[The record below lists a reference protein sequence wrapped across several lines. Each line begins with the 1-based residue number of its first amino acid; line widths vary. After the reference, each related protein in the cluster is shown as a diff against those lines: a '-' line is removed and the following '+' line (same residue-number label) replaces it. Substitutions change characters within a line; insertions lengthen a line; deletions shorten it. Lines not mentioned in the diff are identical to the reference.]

1 MNTSVWI
8 RNVLA
13 VVAIIASFF
22 AGSYVMKLYQDST
35 PAAKESKAMET
46 QFRPDF
52 ALPDLSG
59 KMRNINEWDG
69 QVVVIN
75 FWATWCPPCRDEM
88 PDFIEL
94 QHQYGVQGAQF
105 VGIALD
111 DEFKVQEFV
120 REIGVDYPVLV
131 GGGEALKVSDSYG
144 NRLGA
149 LPYTIVINREGTIVK
164 TYRGEVSRGT
174 VEKMITKHL

>member
-1 MNTSVWI
+1 MNTSVWV

-13 VVAIIASFF
+13 IVAIIASFF
-22 AGSYVMKLYQDST
+22 AGSYVMKLYKDST
-35 PAAKESKAMET
+35 PAAKEAKAMES
-46 QFRPDF
+46 QFRPNF
-52 ALPDLSG
+52 ELPDLSG
-59 KMRNINEWDG
+59 KMHSINEWDG
-69 QVVVIN
+69 QVVVVN
-75 FWATWCPPCRDEM
+75 FWATWCPPCLDEM
-88 PDFIEL
+88 PGFIEL
-94 QHQYGVQGAQF
+94 QHQYGAQGAQF

-120 REIGVDYPVLV
+120 RDMGVDYQVLV
-131 GGGEALKVSDSYG
+131 GGEEALKVSDRYG

-174 VEKMITKHL
+174 VEKVITKYL